1 MHTSPPARAPPHTA
15 RVRLPA
21 GAQTTCALALQSPRR
36 ISNLHRFHVYSNLKL
51 CIILCFSRPSGKEQ
65 RCHIHP
71 SAPHCIAKN
80 EDVLSFALPLLSR
93 DTSRQRHNAIV
104 TPRGTAVQ
112 RAEEKS
118 RRARSQ
124 GRCAVPAGVG
134 GVAQVVQS
142 NAAPSNVLRRDRGAS
157 HTVCRRTLHR

>member
-1 MHTSPPARAPPHTA
+1 MHNIGFQPTERQGT
-15 RVRLPA
+15 
-21 GAQTTCALALQSPRR
+21 
-36 ISNLHRFHVYSNLKL
+36 
-51 CIILCFSRPSGKEQ
+51 Q

-71 SAPHCIAKN
+71 SAPHRIAKN

-93 DTSRQRHNAIV
+93 DTSRQRHNAVV

-112 RAEEKS
+112 RAKEKS

-142 NAAPSNVLRRDRGAS
+142 NAAPSNVWNSVPCPGGVTHCVPSNAAPLNVWNAAPSPGCGQPTRQGGGVVVAVGGETSIRRRSA
-157 HTVCRRTLHR
+157 